1 MSKLE
6 KFEWRLTWAGRP
18 DSDMLRACFEHLQV
32 FPLFRDSKA
41 RLVDFGEYQ
50 KLITDGL
57 LEPALSYW
65 QIKEGEVGLITQ
77 AYYEGYTNTWEKVNT
92 AKGDFEEGWIAC
104 ERRDKFLAD
113 WDEAIAME
121 KARKERLKTKVRRTT
136 IQIKSSLQV
145 DPDLRKLEKQYKL
158 IDCHWKETRYG
169 RPIDKYGNY
178 TLIIRVKCTESEL
191 EELANK
197 IYYDL
202 TY

>member
-1 MSKLE
+1 MSKPK

-77 AYYEGYTNTWEKVNT
+77 TYFEGYTNTWEKVNT

-113 WDEAIAME
+113 WDEAIAMD
-121 KARKERLKTKVRRTT
+121 KALKDGLKTRVRRAT
-136 IQIKSSLQV
+136 IPISASLTLSL
-145 DPDLRKLEKQYKL
+145 DLEAYRKRYQLLYCE
-158 IDCHWKETRYG
+158 WKETRHG
-169 RPIDKYGNY
+169 RPIDKEGNY
-178 TLIIRVKCTESEL
+178 TLIIKAKCTESEL
-191 EELANK
+191 QELASE
-197 IYYDL
+197 IYYDI